1 MYILSNKQIGKSLKG
16 MHPNSRVAKKITD
29 IRSSLEDDP
38 ELVMSAPGIPNNGVS
53 YRFYNER
60 DILLIL

>member
-29 IRSSLEDDP
+29 VRSSLEDDP
-38 ELVMSAPGIPNNGVS
+38 ELVM
-53 YRFYNER
+53 
-60 DILLIL
+60 